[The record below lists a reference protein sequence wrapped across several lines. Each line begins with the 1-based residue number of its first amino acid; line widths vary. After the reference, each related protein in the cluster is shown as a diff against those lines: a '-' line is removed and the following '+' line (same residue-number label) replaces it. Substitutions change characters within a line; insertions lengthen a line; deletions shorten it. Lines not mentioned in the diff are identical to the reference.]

1 MTREDFIKGV
11 KEGTI
16 ADYEMIR
23 YCEENIL
30 PYAKSDEERKNFL
43 NHIIGSLLVEYITSK
58 DTNNDRLWKAYN
70 LINDHYENPIGDPCY
85 GKVISWQDGHIVLKE
100 KDQQPEPEPQQE
112 LIDLLPK
119 QLQRDEAVNIFQKA
133 IDAQLIEKTGNR
145 VVWKGTKQQLAYF
158 AEKMSEKFLLSHLD
172 KNGNKKIRWKPFELL
187 FNEKDLKGAKQ
198 NWMRLELE
206 FTPNGF
212 EKVDDLME

>member
-43 NHIIGSLLVEYITSK
+43 NDIIGSLLVEYITSK
-58 DTNNDRLWKAYN
+58 DTNDKRLWNAYN

-85 GKVISWQDGHIVLKE
+85 GKVIGWQDGHIVLKE
-100 KDQQPEPEPQQE
+100 KDQQTEQEPQQK
-112 LIDLLPK
+112 LIDLLPE
-119 QLQRDEAVNIFQKA
+119 QLQSDEAVMAFNKA
-133 IDAQLIEKTGNR
+133 LSLGWMEKTTTGFH
-145 VVWKGTKQQLAYF
+145 WKRTKVELAYF
-158 AEKMSEKFLLSHLD
+158 C
-172 KNGNKKIRWKPFELL
+172 KKIYCPTNTEVFPDTALNKLFGENRLQSSLTKMIDAKKEQKWKSTIDEI
-187 FNEKDLKGAKQ
+187 FN
-198 NWMRLELE
+198 
-206 FTPNGF
+206 
-212 EKVDDLME
+212 